1 MKYSLITFILILS
14 LSMSGLFASSVSTP
28 SISLYATTESPTED
42 NEESPNTTDE
52 NVPDADDNQPDNTLP
67 EPPDGAEPCPV
78 GQITNPQTGECE
90 ITLPEP
96 CPVGQITNPQTG
108 ECEITLPEPCPVGQI
123 TNPQTGECET
133 SSPPPTNVN
142 NTTLPNNTVS
152 NNTVPNNAVSNNTV
166 SNNAV
171 SNNTVSNNTA
181 PIINGN
187 CNAVAISE
195 GVNASSAAA
204 ASVTCINQQINNV
217 IKQQRVG
224 QATTNPIVQSDNMK
238 LGQTQIDSNNLLV
251 IADFYPFRI
260 VGGHV
265 SANLPIG
272 NEIQVIIGE
281 IDTTGILS
289 NAVALPLIEARDL
302 TMNDILYSTQL
313 GSVVQGKD
321 IFSNTPV
328 IINSPNIIMLYNSG
342 DEITFS
348 GPNSIAYTAILN

>member
-1 MKYSLITFILILS
+1 
-14 LSMSGLFASSVSTP
+14 MSGVFASVSTP
-28 SISLYATTESPTED
+28 VISLYATTESPTED

-52 NVPDADDNQPDNTLP
+52 NVPEANDNQPDNTLP

-90 ITLPEP
+90 
-96 CPVGQITNPQTG
+96 
-108 ECEITLPEPCPVGQI
+108 
-123 TNPQTGECET
+123 T

-142 NTTLPNNTVS
+142 NNTVPNNAVSNNTNTVPNNAVS

-166 SNNAV
+166 
-171 SNNTVSNNTA
+171 

-224 QATTNPIVQSDNMK
+224 QGTTNPIVQSDNMK
-238 LGQTQIDSNNLLV
+238 LGQTQLDSNNLLV

-289 NAVALPLIEARDL
+289 KAVALPLIEARDL

-328 IINSPNIIMLYNSG
+328 TINSPNIIMLYNSG

>member
-1 MKYSLITFILILS
+1 
-14 LSMSGLFASSVSTP
+14 MSGVFASVSTP
-28 SISLYATTESPTED
+28 VISLYATTESPTED

-52 NVPDADDNQPDNTLP
+52 NVPEANDNPPDNTLP
-67 EPPDGAEPCPV
+67 EPPDGAEPCPA
-78 GQITNPQTGECE
+78 
-90 ITLPEP
+90 
-96 CPVGQITNPQTG
+96 
-108 ECEITLPEPCPVGQI
+108 GQI

-142 NTTLPNNTVS
+142 NNTVPNNAVPNNTVSNNAVPNNAVS

-166 SNNAV
+166 
-171 SNNTVSNNTA
+171 

-238 LGQTQIDSNNLLV
+238 LGQTQLDSNNLLV

-289 NAVALPLIEARDL
+289 KAVALPLIEARDL

-328 IINSPNIIMLYNSG
+328 TINSPNIIMLYNSG

>member
-1 MKYSLITFILILS
+1 MTSSLITLILILS
-14 LSMSGLFASSVSTP
+14 LSMSGAFASVSAP
-28 SISLYATTESPTED
+28 IIGLYATTESPTD
-42 NEESPNTTDE
+42 GNEESPNTTDG
-52 NVPDADDNQPDNTLP
+52 NVPETDDQPDNILP
-67 EPPDGAEPCPV
+67 EPQGGAEPCPV
-78 GQITNPQTGECE
+78 GQVTNPQTGECE
-90 ITLPEP
+90 TTLPGP
-96 CPVGQITNPQTG
+96 CPVGQ
-108 ECEITLPEPCPVGQI
+108 V

-133 SSPPPTNVN
+133 SSPPTNIN
-142 NTTLPNNTVS
+142 NNTVA
-152 NNTVPNNAVSNNTV
+152 NNTG
-166 SNNAV
+166 
-171 SNNTVSNNTA
+171 
-181 PIINGN
+181 PIINGD

-272 NEIQVIIGE
+272 NEIQVVIGE

-289 NAVALPLIEARDL
+289 KAVALPLIEARDL
-302 TMNDILYSTQL
+302 TMNDLLYSTQL

-321 IFSNTPV
+321 IFSNIPV
-328 IINSPNIIMLYNSG
+328 TINSPNIIMLYNSG
-342 DEITFS
+342 DDITFS

>member
-1 MKYSLITFILILS
+1 
-14 LSMSGLFASSVSTP
+14 MSGVFASVST
-28 SISLYATTESPTED
+28 SVISLYATAESPTED
-42 NEESPNTTDE
+42 NEESSDTTDGNEESPNTTDE
-52 NVPDADDNQPDNTLP
+52 NVPETDDNQPDNTLP
-67 EPPDGAEPCPV
+67 EPQDGAEPCPV
-78 GQITNPQTGECE
+78 GQVTNPQTGECE
-90 ITLPEP
+90 T
-96 CPVGQITNPQTG
+96 
-108 ECEITLPEPCPVGQI
+108 TLPEPCPVGQI

-133 SSPPPTNVN
+133 SSPPTNVN
-142 NTTLPNNTVS
+142 
-152 NNTVPNNAVSNNTV
+152 NNTVPNNAISNNTV
-166 SNNAV
+166 P
-171 SNNTVSNNTA
+171 NNTA

-224 QATTNPIVQSDNMK
+224 QATSNPIVQSDNMK
-238 LGQTQIDSNNLLV
+238 LGQTQIDQNNLLV

-272 NEIQVIIGE
+272 NELQVIIGE
-281 IDTTGILS
+281 IDATGLLS
-289 NAVALPLIEARDL
+289 KAVALPLFEARNL
-302 TMNDILYSTQL
+302 TINDILYSTQL
-313 GSVVQGKD
+313 GSVVQGRD
-321 IFSNTPV
+321 IFSNNAVT
-328 IINSPNIIMLYNSG
+328 ITSPNIIMLYNSG

>member
-1 MKYSLITFILILS
+1 
-14 LSMSGLFASSVSTP
+14 MSGVFASVSTP
-28 SISLYATTESPTED
+28 VISLYATTESPTDENEESPNTTD
-42 NEESPNTTDE
+42 ENEESPNTTDE
-52 NVPDADDNQPDNTLP
+52 NVPEADDNQPVNTLP
-67 EPPDGAEPCPV
+67 EPQDGTEPCPV

-90 ITLPEP
+90 TTP
-96 CPVGQITNPQTG
+96 
-108 ECEITLPEPCPVGQI
+108 PEPCPVGQI

-133 SSPPPTNVN
+133 SPPPPTNVN
-142 NTTLPNNTVS
+142 N
-152 NNTVPNNAVSNNTV
+152 NTVPNNAISNNTV
-166 SNNAV
+166 P
-171 SNNTVSNNTA
+171 NNTA

-224 QATTNPIVQSDNMK
+224 QATTNPIVLSDNMK
-238 LGQTQIDSNNLLV
+238 LGQTQIDPNNLLV

-265 SANLPIG
+265 SANLPVG

-281 IDTTGILS
+281 IDTRGILS
-289 NAVALPLIEARDL
+289 KAVALPLTEARDL
-302 TMNDILYSTQL
+302 TMNDILDSTQL
-313 GSVVQGKD
+313 GSVVQGRD

>member
-1 MKYSLITFILILS
+1 
-14 LSMSGLFASSVSTP
+14 MSGVFASVSTP
-28 SISLYATTESPTED
+28 VISLYATTESPTED

-52 NVPDADDNQPDNTLP
+52 NVPEANDNPPDNTLP

-90 ITLPEP
+90 
-96 CPVGQITNPQTG
+96 
-108 ECEITLPEPCPVGQI
+108 
-123 TNPQTGECET
+123 T

-142 NTTLPNNTVS
+142 NNTVPNNAVPNNTVPNNAVSNNTVS

-166 SNNAV
+166 
-171 SNNTVSNNTA
+171 

-224 QATTNPIVQSDNMK
+224 QGTTNPIVQSDNMK
-238 LGQTQIDSNNLLV
+238 LGQTQLDSNNLLV

-289 NAVALPLIEARDL
+289 KAVALPLIEARDL

-328 IINSPNIIMLYNSG
+328 TINSPNIIMLYNNG

>member
-1 MKYSLITFILILS
+1 
-14 LSMSGLFASSVSTP
+14 MSGVFASVSTP
-28 SISLYATTESPTED
+28 VISLYATTESSTDE

-52 NVPDADDNQPDNTLP
+52 NVPETDDQPDNTLP
-67 EPPDGAEPCPV
+67 EPQGGAEPSPEPCPV
-78 GQITNPQTGECE
+78 GQVTNPQTGECE
-90 ITLPEP
+90 ITPPEP
-96 CPVGQITNPQTG
+96 CPVGQ
-108 ECEITLPEPCPVGQI
+108 V

-133 SSPPPTNVN
+133 SSPTTNVN
-142 NTTLPNNTVS
+142 N
-152 NNTVPNNAVSNNTV
+152 NTVP
-166 SNNAV
+166 
-171 SNNTVSNNTA
+171 NNTA

-289 NAVALPLIEARDL
+289 KAVALPLIKARDL

-313 GSVVQGKD
+313 GSVVQGDD

-328 IINSPNIIMLYNSG
+328 IINSPNIIMLYNNG
-342 DEITFS
+342 NDITFS

>member
-1 MKYSLITFILILS
+1 MKYSWIAFILILS
-14 LSMSGLFASSVSTP
+14 LPMSGVFASVSTP
-28 SISLYATTESPTED
+28 VISLYATTESPTDEND
-42 NEESPNTTDE
+42 DSPDTTDENDDSPDTTDE
-52 NVPDADDNQPDNTLP
+52 NVPETDDGGQPDNALP
-67 EPPDGAEPCPV
+67 EPQDGAEPCPV
-78 GQITNPQTGECE
+78 GQ
-90 ITLPEP
+90 
-96 CPVGQITNPQTG
+96 VA
-108 ECEITLPEPCPVGQI
+108 
-123 TNPQTGECET
+123 NPQTGECET
-133 SSPPPTNVN
+133 APPEPEPCPVGQVANPQTGECETPSPTTNVN
-142 NTTLPNNTVS
+142 N
-152 NNTVPNNAVSNNTV
+152 NTVPA
-166 SNNAV
+166 
-171 SNNTVSNNTA
+171 NTA

-204 ASVTCINQQINNV
+204 ASVTCINQNINNV

-238 LGQTQIDSNNLLV
+238 LGQTRIDTNNLLV

-260 VGGHV
+260 VGGHI

-272 NEIQVIIGE
+272 NEIQVVIGE

-289 NAVALPLIEARDL
+289 KAVALPLIEARDL
-302 TMNDILYSTQL
+302 TMNDKLYSTQL

-342 DEITFS
+342 DDITFS

>member
-1 MKYSLITFILILS
+1 
-14 LSMSGLFASSVSTP
+14 MSGVFASVSTP
-28 SISLYATTESPTED
+28 IINLYATTESPTDEND
-42 NEESPNTTDE
+42 DSPNTTDE
-52 NVPDADDNQPDNTLP
+52 NVPETDDDNQPDNALP
-67 EPPDGAEPCPV
+67 EPQDGPEPCPV
-78 GQITNPQTGECE
+78 GQVANPQTGECE
-90 ITLPEP
+90 TTPPEPEP
-96 CPVGQITNPQTG
+96 CPVGQVANPQTG
-108 ECEITLPEPCPVGQI
+108 ECETTPPEPEPCPVGQVA
-123 TNPQTGECET
+123 NPQTGECET
-133 SSPPPTNVN
+133 SSPTSNVN
-142 NTTLPNNTVS
+142 
-152 NNTVPNNAVSNNTV
+152 NNTVPT
-166 SNNAV
+166 
-171 SNNTVSNNTA
+171 NTA

-187 CNAVAISE
+187 CNAVAISK

-204 ASVTCINQQINNV
+204 ASVTCINQNINNV
-217 IKQQRVG
+217 IKQRVG

-272 NEIQVIIGE
+272 NEIQVVIGE

-289 NAVALPLIEARDL
+289 KAVALPLIEARDL
-302 TMNDILYSTQL
+302 TMNDKLYSTQL

-342 DEITFS
+342 DDITFS

>member
-1 MKYSLITFILILS
+1 MKCSLITFILILS
-14 LSMSGLFASSVSTP
+14 LSLSGVFASVSTP
-28 SISLYATTESPTED
+28 VISLYATTESPTED

-52 NVPDADDNQPDNTLP
+52 NVPEADDNQPDNTLP
-67 EPPDGAEPCPV
+67 KPPDGA
-78 GQITNPQTGECE
+78 
-90 ITLPEP
+90 EP

-142 NTTLPNNTVS
+142 NNTVPNNAVS

-166 SNNAV
+166 P
-171 SNNTVSNNTA
+171 NNTA

-217 IKQQRVG
+217 IKQQRIG
-224 QATTNPIVQSDNMK
+224 QATTTPIVQSDNMK
-238 LGQTQIDSNNLLV
+238 LGQTKIDSNNLLV

-289 NAVALPLIEARDL
+289 KAVALPLIEARDL

-328 IINSPNIIMLYNSG
+328 TINSPNIIMLYNSG

>member
-1 MKYSLITFILILS
+1 MKCNLITFILILS
-14 LSMSGLFASSVSTP
+14 LSMSGVFASVSTP
-28 SISLYATTESPTED
+28 VISLYATTESPTED

-52 NVPDADDNQPDNTLP
+52 NVPEANDNPPDNTLP

-90 ITLPEP
+90 
-96 CPVGQITNPQTG
+96 
-108 ECEITLPEPCPVGQI
+108 
-123 TNPQTGECET
+123 T

-142 NTTLPNNTVS
+142 NNTVPNNAVS

-166 SNNAV
+166 
-171 SNNTVSNNTA
+171 

-238 LGQTQIDSNNLLV
+238 LGQTQLDSNNLLV

-289 NAVALPLIEARDL
+289 KAVALPLIEARDL

>member
-1 MKYSLITFILILS
+1 MKCSLIAFILILS
-14 LSMSGLFASSVSTP
+14 LSMSGVFASVSTP
-28 SISLYATTESPTED
+28 VISLYASPESPTDEND
-42 NEESPNTTDE
+42 NSPNTADENDDSSNTADE
-52 NVPDADDNQPDNTLP
+52 NVPETDDNQPDNTLP
-67 EPPDGAEPCPV
+67 EPQDGAEPCPV
-78 GQITNPQTGECE
+78 GQ
-90 ITLPEP
+90 
-96 CPVGQITNPQTG
+96 VA
-108 ECEITLPEPCPVGQI
+108 
-123 TNPQTGECET
+123 NPQTGECET
-133 SSPPPTNVN
+133 TPPEPCPVGQVANPQTGECETTPPEPEPCPVGQVANPQTGECETPSPTTNVN
-142 NTTLPNNTVS
+142 N
-152 NNTVPNNAVSNNTV
+152 NTVPA
-166 SNNAV
+166 
-171 SNNTVSNNTA
+171 NTA

-204 ASVTCINQQINNV
+204 ASVTCINQNINNV

-251 IADFYPFRI
+251 IADFYPLRI

-272 NEIQVIIGE
+272 NEIQVVIGE

-289 NAVALPLIEARDL
+289 KAVALPLIEARDL
-302 TMNDILYSTQL
+302 TMNDKLYSTQL

-321 IFSNTPV
+321 IFSNTPA

-342 DEITFS
+342 DDITFS

>member
-1 MKYSLITFILILS
+1 MKCSLIAFILILS
-14 LSMSGLFASSVSTP
+14 LSMSGVFASVSTP
-28 SISLYATTESPTED
+28 VISLYASPESPTDEND
-42 NEESPNTTDE
+42 NSPNTADENDDSSNTADE
-52 NVPDADDNQPDNTLP
+52 NVPETDDNQPDNTLP
-67 EPPDGAEPCPV
+67 EPQDGAEPCPV
-78 GQITNPQTGECE
+78 GQ
-90 ITLPEP
+90 
-96 CPVGQITNPQTG
+96 VA
-108 ECEITLPEPCPVGQI
+108 
-123 TNPQTGECET
+123 NPQTGECET
-133 SSPPPTNVN
+133 TPPEPEPCPVGQVANPQTGECETPSPTTNVN
-142 NTTLPNNTVS
+142 N
-152 NNTVPNNAVSNNTV
+152 NTVPA
-166 SNNAV
+166 
-171 SNNTVSNNTA
+171 NTA

-204 ASVTCINQQINNV
+204 ASVTCINQNINNV

-251 IADFYPFRI
+251 IADFYPLRI

-272 NEIQVIIGE
+272 NEIQVVIGE

-289 NAVALPLIEARDL
+289 KAVALPLIEARDL
-302 TMNDILYSTQL
+302 TMNDKLYSTQL

-321 IFSNTPV
+321 IFSNAPA

-342 DEITFS
+342 DDITFS

>member
-1 MKYSLITFILILS
+1 MKCCLITFILILS
-14 LSMSGLFASSVSTP
+14 LSMSGIFASVST
-28 SISLYATTESPTED
+28 SVISLYATAESPTED

-52 NVPDADDNQPDNTLP
+52 NEESPNTTDENVPETDDNPPDNTLP
-67 EPPDGAEPCPV
+67 EPQDGAEPCPV
-78 GQITNPQTGECE
+78 GQVTNPQTGECE
-90 ITLPEP
+90 TALS
-96 CPVGQITNPQTG
+96 
-108 ECEITLPEPCPVGQI
+108 EPCPVGQI

-142 NTTLPNNTVS
+142 N
-152 NNTVPNNAVSNNTV
+152 NTVPNNTISNNTI
-166 SNNAV
+166 

-238 LGQTQIDSNNLLV
+238 LGQTQIDSNNSLV

-265 SANLPIG
+265 SANLPVG

-289 NAVALPLIEARDL
+289 KAVALPLIEARDL

>member
-1 MKYSLITFILILS
+1 MKH
-14 LSMSGLFASSVSTP
+14 
-28 SISLYATTESPTED
+28 
-42 NEESPNTTDE
+42 
-52 NVPDADDNQPDNTLP
+52 LP
-67 EPPDGAEPCPV
+67 
-78 GQITNPQTGECE
+78 
-90 ITLPEP
+90 L
-96 CPVGQITNPQTG
+96 
-108 ECEITLPEPCPVGQI
+108 LL
-123 TNPQTGECET
+123 
-133 SSPPPTNVN
+133 TNVN
-142 NTTLPNNTVS
+142 NNTVPNNAVS

-166 SNNAV
+166 P
-171 SNNTVSNNTA
+171 NNTA

-195 GVNASSAAA
+195 GVNASSAPA

-289 NAVALPLIEARDL
+289 KAVALPLIEAKDL
-302 TMNDILYSTQL
+302 TINDILYSTQL

-321 IFSNTPV
+321 IFSNNAV
-328 IINSPNIIMLYNSG
+328 IINSPNIMMLYNSG

>member
-1 MKYSLITFILILS
+1 
-14 LSMSGLFASSVSTP
+14 MSGVFASVSTP
-28 SISLYATTESPTED
+28 VISLYATTESPTED

-52 NVPDADDNQPDNTLP
+52 NVPEANDNPPDNTLP

-90 ITLPEP
+90 
-96 CPVGQITNPQTG
+96 
-108 ECEITLPEPCPVGQI
+108 
-123 TNPQTGECET
+123 T

-142 NTTLPNNTVS
+142 NNTVPNNAVPNNAVPNNAVPNNAVS

-166 SNNAV
+166 
-171 SNNTVSNNTA
+171 

-238 LGQTQIDSNNLLV
+238 LGQTQLDSNNLLV

-289 NAVALPLIEARDL
+289 KAVALPLIEARDL

-328 IINSPNIIMLYNSG
+328 TINSPNIIMLYNSG

>member
-1 MKYSLITFILILS
+1 
-14 LSMSGLFASSVSTP
+14 MSGVFASVSTP
-28 SISLYATTESPTED
+28 VISLYATTESPTED

-52 NVPDADDNQPDNTLP
+52 NVPEANDNQPDNTLP

-90 ITLPEP
+90 
-96 CPVGQITNPQTG
+96 
-108 ECEITLPEPCPVGQI
+108 
-123 TNPQTGECET
+123 T

-142 NTTLPNNTVS
+142 NNTVPNNAVSNNTNTVPNNAVS

-166 SNNAV
+166 
-171 SNNTVSNNTA
+171 

-238 LGQTQIDSNNLLV
+238 LGQTQLDSNNLLV

-289 NAVALPLIEARDL
+289 KAVALPLIEARDL

-328 IINSPNIIMLYNSG
+328 TINSPNIIMLYNSG

>member
-1 MKYSLITFILILS
+1 
-14 LSMSGLFASSVSTP
+14 MSGVFASVSTP
-28 SISLYATTESPTED
+28 VISLYATTESPTED

-52 NVPDADDNQPDNTLP
+52 NVPEANDNPPDNTLP

-90 ITLPEP
+90 
-96 CPVGQITNPQTG
+96 
-108 ECEITLPEPCPVGQI
+108 
-123 TNPQTGECET
+123 T

-142 NTTLPNNTVS
+142 NNTVPNNAVP

-166 SNNAV
+166 
-171 SNNTVSNNTA
+171 

-238 LGQTQIDSNNLLV
+238 LGQTQLDSNNLLV

-289 NAVALPLIEARDL
+289 KAVALPLIEARDL

-328 IINSPNIIMLYNSG
+328 TINSPNIIMLYNSG

>member
-1 MKYSLITFILILS
+1 M
-14 LSMSGLFASSVSTP
+14 
-28 SISLYATTESPTED
+28 
-42 NEESPNTTDE
+42 
-52 NVPDADDNQPDNTLP
+52 
-67 EPPDGAEPCPV
+67 
-78 GQITNPQTGECE
+78 
-90 ITLPEP
+90 
-96 CPVGQITNPQTG
+96 
-108 ECEITLPEPCPVGQI
+108 
-123 TNPQTGECET
+123 
-133 SSPPPTNVN
+133 
-142 NTTLPNNTVS
+142 
-152 NNTVPNNAVSNNTV
+152 
-166 SNNAV
+166 
-171 SNNTVSNNTA
+171 
-181 PIINGN
+181 
-187 CNAVAISE
+187 
-195 GVNASSAAA
+195 NASSAAA

-272 NEIQVIIGE
+272 NGIQVIIGE
-281 IDTTGILS
+281 IDTKGILS
-289 NAVALPLIEARDL
+289 KAVALPLIEARDL

-328 IINSPNIIMLYNSG
+328 TINSPNIIMLYNSG

>member
-1 MKYSLITFILILS
+1 
-14 LSMSGLFASSVSTP
+14 MSGVFASVSTP
-28 SISLYATTESPTED
+28 VISLYATTESPTED

-52 NVPDADDNQPDNTLP
+52 NVPEANDNPPDNTLP

-90 ITLPEP
+90 
-96 CPVGQITNPQTG
+96 
-108 ECEITLPEPCPVGQI
+108 
-123 TNPQTGECET
+123 T
-133 SSPPPTNVN
+133 SFPPPTNVN
-142 NTTLPNNTVS
+142 NNTVPNNAVPNNAVPNNAVPNNAVPNNAVSNNTVS

-166 SNNAV
+166 
-171 SNNTVSNNTA
+171 

-238 LGQTQIDSNNLLV
+238 LGQTQLDSKNLLV

-260 VGGHV
+260 VGGHA

-289 NAVALPLIEARDL
+289 KAVALPLIEARDL

-328 IINSPNIIMLYNSG
+328 TINSPNIIMLYNSG

>member
-1 MKYSLITFILILS
+1 MKCSLITFILILS
-14 LSMSGLFASSVSTP
+14 LSLSGVFASVSTP
-28 SISLYATTESPTED
+28 VISLYATTESPTED

-52 NVPDADDNQPDNTLP
+52 NVPEANDNPPDNTLP

-108 ECEITLPEPCPVGQI
+108 ECE
-123 TNPQTGECET
+123 T

-142 NTTLPNNTVS
+142 

-166 SNNAV
+166 P
-171 SNNTVSNNTA
+171 NNTA

-238 LGQTQIDSNNLLV
+238 LGQTQIDPNNLLV

-265 SANLPIG
+265 SANLPVG
-272 NEIQVIIGE
+272 NEIKVIIGE
-281 IDTTGILS
+281 IDTRGILS
-289 NAVALPLIEARDL
+289 KAVALPLTEARDL

-313 GSVVQGKD
+313 GSVVQGRD
-321 IFSNTPV
+321 IFSNAAVT
-328 IINSPNIIMLYNSG
+328 INSPNIMMLFNSG
-342 DEITFS
+342 DSITFS

>member
-1 MKYSLITFILILS
+1 MKCNLITFILILS
-14 LSMSGLFASSVSTP
+14 LSMSGVFASVSTP
-28 SISLYATTESPTED
+28 VISLYATTESPTED

-52 NVPDADDNQPDNTLP
+52 NVPEANDNPPDNTLP

-90 ITLPEP
+90 
-96 CPVGQITNPQTG
+96 
-108 ECEITLPEPCPVGQI
+108 
-123 TNPQTGECET
+123 T

-142 NTTLPNNTVS
+142 NNTLPNNTLP
-152 NNTVPNNAVSNNTV
+152 NNTLP
-166 SNNAV
+166 
-171 SNNTVSNNTA
+171 NNTA

-238 LGQTQIDSNNLLV
+238 LGQTQLDSNNLLV

-289 NAVALPLIEARDL
+289 KAVALPLIEARDL

-328 IINSPNIIMLYNSG
+328 TINSPNIIMLYNSG

>member
-1 MKYSLITFILILS
+1 
-14 LSMSGLFASSVSTP
+14 MSGVFASVSTP
-28 SISLYATTESPTED
+28 VISLYATTESPTED

-52 NVPDADDNQPDNTLP
+52 NVPEADDNQPDNTLP

-90 ITLPEP
+90 
-96 CPVGQITNPQTG
+96 
-108 ECEITLPEPCPVGQI
+108 
-123 TNPQTGECET
+123 T

-142 NTTLPNNTVS
+142 NNTVPNNAVS

-166 SNNAV
+166 PNNAV
-171 SNNTVSNNTA
+171 SNNTVPNNAVSNNTVPNNTA

-281 IDTTGILS
+281 MDTTGILS
-289 NAVALPLIEARDL
+289 KAVALPLIEARDL

>member
-1 MKYSLITFILILS
+1 MKYSWIAFILILS
-14 LSMSGLFASSVSTP
+14 LPMSGVFASVSTP
-28 SISLYATTESPTED
+28 VISLYATTESPTDDEND
-42 NEESPNTTDE
+42 DSPNTTDENQESPNTTDE
-52 NVPDADDNQPDNTLP
+52 NVPETDDGGQPDNALP
-67 EPPDGAEPCPV
+67 EPQDGAEPCPV
-78 GQITNPQTGECE
+78 GQ
-90 ITLPEP
+90 
-96 CPVGQITNPQTG
+96 VA
-108 ECEITLPEPCPVGQI
+108 
-123 TNPQTGECET
+123 NPQTGECET
-133 SSPPPTNVN
+133 PSPTTNVN
-142 NTTLPNNTVS
+142 N
-152 NNTVPNNAVSNNTV
+152 NTVPA
-166 SNNAV
+166 
-171 SNNTVSNNTA
+171 NTA

-204 ASVTCINQQINNV
+204 ASVTCINQNINNV

-238 LGQTQIDSNNLLV
+238 LGQTRIDTNNLLV

-260 VGGHV
+260 VGGHI

-272 NEIQVIIGE
+272 NEIQVVIGE

-289 NAVALPLIEARDL
+289 KAVALPLIEARDL
-302 TMNDILYSTQL
+302 TMNDKLYSTQL

-342 DEITFS
+342 DDITFS

>member
-1 MKYSLITFILILS
+1 
-14 LSMSGLFASSVSTP
+14 MSGVFASVSTP
-28 SISLYATTESPTED
+28 VISLYATTESSTDE

-52 NVPDADDNQPDNTLP
+52 NVPETDDQPDNTLP
-67 EPPDGAEPCPV
+67 EPQGGAEPS
-78 GQITNPQTGECE
+78 
-90 ITLPEP
+90 PEP
-96 CPVGQITNPQTG
+96 CPVGQ
-108 ECEITLPEPCPVGQI
+108 V

-133 SSPPPTNVN
+133 SSPTTNVN
-142 NTTLPNNTVS
+142 N
-152 NNTVPNNAVSNNTV
+152 NTVP
-166 SNNAV
+166 
-171 SNNTVSNNTA
+171 NNTA

-272 NEIQVIIGE
+272 NEIQVVIGE

-289 NAVALPLIEARDL
+289 KAVALPLIEARDL
-302 TMNDILYSTQL
+302 TMNDLLYSTQL

-321 IFSNTPV
+321 IFSNIPV
-328 IINSPNIIMLYNSG
+328 TINSPNIIMLYNSG
-342 DEITFS
+342 DDITFS

>member
-1 MKYSLITFILILS
+1 MKCGLLTFVLILS
-14 LSMSGLFASSVSTP
+14 LSISGVFASVSV
-28 SISLYATTESPTED
+28 ISLYATTESPADENEGTDTTDE
-42 NEESPNTTDE
+42 NEESPDTTDE
-52 NVPDADDNQPDNTLP
+52 NVPETDNNQPDNTLP
-67 EPPDGAEPCPV
+67 EPQEGTEPCPV
-78 GQITNPQTGECE
+78 GQ
-90 ITLPEP
+90 
-96 CPVGQITNPQTG
+96 V
-108 ECEITLPEPCPVGQI
+108 

-133 SSPPPTNVN
+133 TPPEPCPVGQVTNPQTGECETTPPEPCPVGQVTNPQTGECEAPSPITNINN
-142 NTTLPNNTVS
+142 NTIPS
-152 NNTVPNNAVSNNTV
+152 
-166 SNNAV
+166 
-171 SNNTVSNNTA
+171 NTA

-238 LGQTQIDSNNLLV
+238 LGQTQIDSNNLMV

-281 IDTTGILS
+281 IDTTGMLS
-289 NAVALPLIEARDL
+289 KAVALPLIEARDL
-302 TMNDILYSTQL
+302 TMNDVLYSTEL

-328 IINSPNIIMLYNSG
+328 TINSPNTIMLYNNG
-342 DEITFS
+342 DDITFS

>member
-1 MKYSLITFILILS
+1 
-14 LSMSGLFASSVSTP
+14 MSGVFASVST
-28 SISLYATTESPTED
+28 SVISLYATAESPTED

-52 NVPDADDNQPDNTLP
+52 NEESPNTTDENVPETDDNQPDNTLP
-67 EPPDGAEPCPV
+67 EPQDGAEPCPV
-78 GQITNPQTGECE
+78 GQ
-90 ITLPEP
+90 
-96 CPVGQITNPQTG
+96 V
-108 ECEITLPEPCPVGQI
+108 

-133 SSPPPTNVN
+133 SSPPTNVN
-142 NTTLPNNTVS
+142 NNTVPNNAIS
-152 NNTVPNNAVSNNTV
+152 NNTVPNNAISNNTV
-166 SNNAV
+166 PNNAI
-171 SNNTVSNNTA
+171 SNNTVPNNTA

-195 GVNASSAAA
+195 GVNASNAAA

-238 LGQTQIDSNNLLV
+238 LGQTQIDPNNLLV

-265 SANLPIG
+265 SANLPVG

-281 IDTTGILS
+281 IDTRGILS
-289 NAVALPLIEARDL
+289 KAVALPLTEARDL

-313 GSVVQGKD
+313 GSVVQGRD
-321 IFSNTPV
+321 IFSNAAVT
-328 IINSPNIIMLYNSG
+328 INSPNIMMLFNSG
-342 DEITFS
+342 DAITFS

>member
-1 MKYSLITFILILS
+1 MKCNLITFILILS
-14 LSMSGLFASSVSTP
+14 LSMSGVFASVSTP
-28 SISLYATTESPTED
+28 VISLYATTESPTED

-52 NVPDADDNQPDNTLP
+52 NVPEANDNPPDNTLP

-90 ITLPEP
+90 
-96 CPVGQITNPQTG
+96 
-108 ECEITLPEPCPVGQI
+108 
-123 TNPQTGECET
+123 T

-142 NTTLPNNTVS
+142 NNTVPNNAVPNNAIPNNAVPNNAVPNNAVS

-166 SNNAV
+166 
-171 SNNTVSNNTA
+171 

-238 LGQTQIDSNNLLV
+238 LGQTQLDSNNLLV

-289 NAVALPLIEARDL
+289 KAVALPLIEARDL

-328 IINSPNIIMLYNSG
+328 TINSPNIIMLYNSG